1 MIDLRFAYEKDVDL
15 LIEGFREAH
24 GESSFKGDFDPE
36 MARNYI
42 SNFINMRYSK
52 FRIAVQ
58 DNEILG
64 GVMMAA
70 SYEWCRQPLAYVVK
84 FWVFKKGRR
93 TRAARLLLDYVN
105 QFAQEYD
112 CSAIYATATA
122 ELDATEQ
129 KLFENL
135 FHRNGFD
142 DVGAT
147 LRKDCNG

>member
-1 MIDLRFAYEKDVDL
+1 MIETRFAYDKDVDA

-24 GESSFKGDFDPE
+24 NESAFKGEFDVE

-42 SNFINMRYSK
+42 SHFLNMRYSK

-58 DNEILG
+58 DDEILG

-70 SYEWCRQPLAYVVK
+70 SYEWCRQPLAYVIK
-84 FWVFKKGRR
+84 FWVFKKGRK
-93 TRAARLLLDYVN
+93 TRAARLLMDYVD
-105 QFAQEYD
+105 QFAKEYD

-122 ELDATEQ
+122 ELDDREQ

-135 FHRNGFD
+135 FHRNGFV

-147 LRKDCNG
+147 LKKG

>member
-1 MIDLRFAYEKDVDL
+1 MIDLRFAYEKDIDL

-24 GESSFKGDFDPE
+24 GESAFKGEFDVE

-42 SNFINMRYSK
+42 SNFLNMRYSK

-58 DNEILG
+58 DDEILG

-93 TRAARLLLDYVN
+93 TRAARLLMDYVD
-105 QFAQEYD
+105 QFAKEYD

-122 ELDATEQ
+122 ELDNREQ

-135 FHRNGFD
+135 FHRNDFV

-147 LRKDCNG
+147 LRKDCYG